1 MPGPA
6 ATTSTPSSVTCPS
19 PVTWPA
25 PPTARVTPRT
35 PSAASSAARARR
47 MRGVGTVALTGAMA
61 KLGDARRLRL
71 LGLVAREVEVVDG
84 DVDLGHLQAGDA
96 LDALDD
102 VLADRLGD
110 LRNRLAVLDHHR
122 EVHGRLTLA
131 DFDCDALGAVFAD
144 AYALRHGPERAL
156 DAASQVVDAADL
168 TRGDAGDLGHDG
180 VRDAGRSAVGLQGV
194 VPGVA
199 AARDLSAA
207 RGARLLGHV
216 GPRS

>member
-25 PPTARVTPRT
+25 PPTARVTPGT

-61 KLGDARRLRL
+61 KLGDARRL
-71 LGLVAREVEVVDG
+71 
-84 DVDLGHLQAGDA
+84 
-96 LDALDD
+96 
-102 VLADRLGD
+102 
-110 LRNRLAVLDHHR
+110 
-122 EVHGRLTLA
+122 GRLTLA

-144 AYALRHGPERAL
+144 AYALRHGPERAR

-168 TRGDAGDLGHDG
+168 TRGDAGG
-180 VRDAGRSAVGLQGV
+180 
-194 VPGVA
+194 
-199 AARDLSAA
+199 
-207 RGARLLGHV
+207 
-216 GPRS
+216 